1 MSTHVLV
8 WDLETIPDLR
18 GFAAANGQNPMPATT
33 HSGRC
38 GCGSFRFRDV
48 MVIIGFPMGSL
59 RRKNSQGRQTSR
71 SAGDAANQVRADG
84 QSQDREDPRP
94 EGSEGQSDGP
104 SLEVEGDDILLQI
117 SRPTIR
123 RLNMAHSETTG
134 GTFPDLFP
142 VT

>member
-71 SAGDAANQVRADG
+71 SAGDAANQVRADLKTAKTLG
-84 QSQDREDPRP
+84 LK
-94 EGSEGQSDGP
+94 G
-104 SLEVEGDDILLQI
+104 
-117 SRPTIR
+117 R
-123 RLNMAHSETTG
+123 RAKAMAHLWKSKATTSSCKSQG
-134 GTFPDLFP
+134 QQYDG
-142 VT
+142 